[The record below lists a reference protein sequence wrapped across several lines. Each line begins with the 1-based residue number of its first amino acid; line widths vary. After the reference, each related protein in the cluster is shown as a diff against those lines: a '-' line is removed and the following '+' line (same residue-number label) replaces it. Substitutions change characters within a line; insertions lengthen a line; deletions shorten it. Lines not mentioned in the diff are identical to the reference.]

1 MTELELLTEQ
11 YKLQVELN
19 ELGAKAGEIQ
29 TRLNE
34 IQATLKDRINEKI
47 HSSNIASDSQH
58 NG

>member
-11 YKLQVELN
+11 YQLQIQLN

-47 HSSNIASDSQH
+47 HSSSFASDSQH